1 MNADWLQGYKS
12 TNVELFNGDKFLNA
26 TRMKCLNFGKL
37 LYHVYVVW
45 KFEIWILGKKIE
57 RTLSVLFSWRT
68 TWLGVFWL
76 GLSNRKMAKIWNY
89 TTVISQND

>member
-45 KFEIWILGKKIE
+45 KFEI
-57 RTLSVLFSWRT
+57 
-68 TWLGVFWL
+68 
-76 GLSNRKMAKIWNY
+76 
-89 TTVISQND
+89 